1 VGGLVSA
8 RVAALAVDRFGV
20 VDRFGA
26 VDRSGAVDWFDGVKG
41 GLSMW

>member
-1 VGGLVSA
+1 
-8 RVAALAVDRFGV
+8 VAALAVDRFGV